1 MKYVRIT
8 AYVSPAW
15 AFVCMYVCVV
25 ENILVLFGM
34 STATSFHGAV
44 DLVTYRWFR
53 DQRERVSS
61 NVLE

>member
-1 MKYVRIT
+1 
-8 AYVSPAW
+8 
-15 AFVCMYVCVV
+15 MYVCVV